1 MCCGRDEVMTQLVRG
16 CTQAMKDM
24 LPVDIVKETGS
35 LIKSAIARLSVSF
48 RWAAWATKHLR
59 AHKMA

>member
-1 MCCGRDEVMTQLVRG
+1 MTQLVRG